1 MKYARLVALV
11 IATATAAFF
20 PACAKKQV
28 STPSPDPRTATLVLL
43 LPDPDTTQTGRATV
57 SGRGATPQAS
67 VDLAGPRQATL
78 VGLKGTPTKVT
89 TLSEDEV
96 RKQYGELLSSLPPAP
111 QHFILYFRFE
121 SDELTAESR
130 ALVPAILAS
139 VKNRPVPEVVVTG
152 HTDTTGTATS
162 NFELGLKRAS
172 MVRTLLIDAGLDQ
185 AALEVTSHGE
195 AALLVATPDD
205 TYEPRNRRVEIT
217 IR

>member
-1 MKYARLVALV
+1 MAR
-11 IATATAAFF
+11 
-20 PACAKKQV
+20 
-28 STPSPDPRTATLVLL
+28 
-43 LPDPDTTQTGRATV
+43 
-57 SGRGATPQAS
+57 
-67 VDLAGPRQATL
+67 
-78 VGLKGTPTKVT
+78 PTKVT

-96 RKQYGELLSSLPPAP
+96 RKQYGELLSALPPAP

-130 ALVPAILAS
+130 ALVPAILVS

-152 HTDTTGTATS
+152 HTDTTGSATS
-162 NFELGLKRAS
+162 NFELGLKRAT

-185 AALEVTSHGE
+185 AAIEVTSHGE